1 MPQRSGVGPQ
11 IYEIGGAGVVLW
23 MPSGSTFP
31 ADEADAVDY
40 NTVSWDASVTETDQ
54 DVTNT
59 SDFNEDTNL
68 MNQRSLTTARRI
80 RGTANYHFN
89 ADPTKDLLLN
99 YLTAAIVYPALVLF
113 ITRGNLAGTGIPA
126 TNRCYLL
133 LPEVKLGE
141 IAIQGADPT
150 AVRGVS
156 IPFMSN
162 GLWSYVSEAVPVGP

>member
-1 MPQRSGVGPQ
+1 MAQRSGAGPQ
-11 IYEIGGAGVVLW
+11 IYEIGGNGVVLW
-23 MPSGSTFP
+23 MPAGSVFP
-31 ADEADAVDY
+31 AAEADAKDY
-40 NTVSWDASVTETDQ
+40 NALSWDASVTETDQ
-54 DVTNT
+54 DATNT
-59 SDFNEDTNL
+59 SDYNTTTHL

-89 ADPTKDLLLN
+89 ADPLKDLLKE
-99 YLTAAIVYPALVLF
+99 YLTTATVYPAMVLF
-113 ITRGNLAGTGIPA
+113 VTRGNLAGTGITA

-150 AVRGVS
+150 ALRGVS

-162 GLWSYVSEAVPVGP
+162 GIWSYVSEAIPTG